1 MRTLHYQLHYQLTQK
16 SLRIMREEKFKEVYA
31 TTTLTSFRITFC
43 RRRSYGRHEKGYC
56 GIWAKFRKDVILEL
70 IVATKQG

>member
-31 TTTLTSFRITFC
+31 TTTLTNFVLFSVEGGPMGAMT
-43 RRRSYGRHEKGYC
+43 
-56 GIWAKFRKDVILEL
+56 KDTVGFEL
-70 IVATKQG
+70 NLGKM